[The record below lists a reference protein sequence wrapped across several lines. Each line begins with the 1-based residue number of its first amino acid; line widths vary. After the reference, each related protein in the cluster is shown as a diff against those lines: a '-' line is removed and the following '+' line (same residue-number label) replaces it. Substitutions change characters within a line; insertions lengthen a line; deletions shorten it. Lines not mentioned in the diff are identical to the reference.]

1 MPIQTEAA
9 RFLSVVSAVMSTH
22 TGAALLAAGVDTFEK
37 LRAKRGFNAETLE
50 DGPVIA
56 LLTKMH
62 GLDAAV
68 DKDIDGDDADAVRRL
83 HIKTRDEIQA
93 SSAVHGGGVLGQPLT
108 QAAEDAASASKAKEL
123 YDRLEETQGVTV
135 PLNDQLDYTLIHQ
148 MSSLLTKNGT
158 INKRIGLK
166 NMAKQSEKKK
176 TLHQLGAGLSVNFEE
191 GGSDEDGQMKYNEIT
206 LVLWTFFRGLAAVL
220 TEEVP
225 SNPCLLYT
233 SPSPRDS

>member
-93 SSAVHGGGVLGQPLT
+93 SSADERKTNSLGTRARVTLGRKLT
-108 QAAEDAASASKAKEL
+108 HYLSLSSAIRYEFRRRYESHKGE
-123 YDRLEETQGVTV
+123 
-135 PLNDQLDYTLIHQ
+135 
-148 MSSLLTKNGT
+148 SS
-158 INKRIGLK
+158 R
-166 NMAKQSEKKK
+166 AHSVARSE
-176 TLHQLGAGLSVNFEE
+176 S
-191 GGSDEDGQMKYNEIT
+191 EI
-206 LVLWTFFRGLAAVL
+206 
-220 TEEVP
+220 
-225 SNPCLLYT
+225 
-233 SPSPRDS
+233 